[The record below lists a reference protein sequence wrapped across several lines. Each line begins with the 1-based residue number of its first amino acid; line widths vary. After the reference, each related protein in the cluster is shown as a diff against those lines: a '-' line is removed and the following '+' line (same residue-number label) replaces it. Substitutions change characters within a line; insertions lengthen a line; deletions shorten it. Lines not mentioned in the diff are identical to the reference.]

1 MRTPRSAK
9 ARTIRPSRF
18 FFSREPR
25 GIFFRRDAT
34 RSALRDPRFRVSP
47 PRRTS
52 ASVTYVSYLV
62 GPSVRA
68 VSGARCR
75 PSPPVQRSRPVTQ
88 ILPTHA
94 ALFWFFFFFLLV
106 RNAALFVIPSP
117 FHLADSGDW
126 QGWGAPDIHD
136 DDGEP
141 RARSPRSSVNLSN
154 DSRRNSIDEP
164 VRRRSIDLRNHG
176 GGEGAIQGLD
186 DPPLR

>member
-1 MRTPRSAK
+1 MPTLPAGSTLSTRHANFAS
-9 ARTIRPSRF
+9 SRC
-18 FFSREPR
+18 
-25 GIFFRRDAT
+25 A
-34 RSALRDPRFRVSP
+34 
-47 PRRTS
+47 
-52 ASVTYVSYLV
+52 
-62 GPSVRA
+62 
-68 VSGARCR
+68 
-75 PSPPVQRSRPVTQ
+75 
-88 ILPTHA
+88 
-94 ALFWFFFFFLLV
+94 FFFFFFCSSETLRIFGPL
-106 RNAALFVIPSP
+106 RHFVS
-117 FHLADSGDW
+117 FCYTDSGDW

>member
-1 MRTPRSAK
+1 MRPAARVATRVSAYRLPDGHPRASRAC
-9 ARTIRPSRF
+9 RIPTVLPCEPSRA
-18 FFSREPR
+18 P
-25 GIFFRRDAT
+25 DA
-34 RSALRDPRFRVSP
+34 DP
-47 PRRTS
+47 PRRFN
-52 ASVTYVSYLV
+52 ALD
-62 GPSVRA
+62 PSRKFCQLTLRFF
-68 VSGARCR
+68 G
-75 PSPPVQRSRPVTQ
+75 
-88 ILPTHA
+88 
-94 ALFWFFFFFLLV
+94 FFFFLLV

>member
-1 MRTPRSAK
+1 MPTLPAGSTLSTRHANFANS
-9 ARTIRPSRF
+9 SRCAF
-18 FFSREPR
+18 
-25 GIFFRRDAT
+25 
-34 RSALRDPRFRVSP
+34 
-47 PRRTS
+47 
-52 ASVTYVSYLV
+52 
-62 GPSVRA
+62 
-68 VSGARCR
+68 
-75 PSPPVQRSRPVTQ
+75 
-88 ILPTHA
+88 
-94 ALFWFFFFFLLV
+94 FFFFFLLV
-106 RNAALFVIPSP
+106 RYAAYFGPFRHFVS
-117 FHLADSGDW
+117 FCYTDSGDW

>member
-1 MRTPRSAK
+1 MPTLPAGS
-9 ARTIRPSRF
+9 TFVDPSRKF
-18 FFSREPR
+18 CQLTLRFSS
-25 GIFFRRDAT
+25 FRR
-34 RSALRDPRFRVSP
+34 
-47 PRRTS
+47 
-52 ASVTYVSYLV
+52 
-62 GPSVRA
+62 
-68 VSGARCR
+68 
-75 PSPPVQRSRPVTQ
+75 
-88 ILPTHA
+88 
-94 ALFWFFFFFLLV
+94 LF
-106 RNAALFVIPSP
+106 
-117 FHLADSGDW
+117 HADSGDW

>member
-1 MRTPRSAK
+1 MPTLPAGSTLSTRHANF
-9 ARTIRPSRF
+9 ANSRCAF
-18 FFSREPR
+18 
-25 GIFFRRDAT
+25 
-34 RSALRDPRFRVSP
+34 
-47 PRRTS
+47 
-52 ASVTYVSYLV
+52 LV
-62 GPSVRA
+62 
-68 VSGARCR
+68 
-75 PSPPVQRSRPVTQ
+75 
-88 ILPTHA
+88 
-94 ALFWFFFFFLLV
+94 FFFLLV